1 MLLNLSLLGLFAG
14 SVLADGAAIVSATDE
29 IAASNTKLGK
39 TVASWDGGLF
49 GTLPIVVESAKLL
62 IKINEAISIAQDSAP
77 LNAIEAITIA
87 QSTQNLA
94 GGVETTLGNVV
105 DAKPKF
111 DKLLLSPV
119 ILLNLKQ
126 EKSAT
131 DKFSA
136 AVVEKV
142 PKSLKGAAE
151 TLVGR
156 IGTAFN
162 DAIATYS

>member
-1 MLLNLSLLGLFAG
+1 MLLKFSLLGLFAT
-14 SVLADGAAIVSATDE
+14 SVLADGAAIVAAMDE
-29 IAASNTKLGK
+29 IAAQNTELGD
-39 TVASWDGGLF
+39 TIASWNGGLF
-49 GTLPIVVESAKLL
+49 GTLPIIVDSTKLL
-62 IKINEAISIAQDSAP
+62 IKINNATGVAEDSAQ
-77 LNAIEAITIA
+77 LNALEAITVA
-87 QSTQNLA
+87 QSTQTLA

-105 DAKPKF
+105 DAKLKF
-111 DKLLLSPV
+111 DRLLLSPI

-142 PKSLKGAAE
+142 PEALKGAAE

-156 IGTAFN
+156 IDTAFN
-162 DAIATYS
+162 NAIATYS

>member
-1 MLLNLSLLGLFAG
+1 MLPKFSLLCLFAT
-14 SVLADGAAIVSATDE
+14 SVLADGAAIVAAMDK
-29 IAASNTKLGK
+29 IAVQNTELGD

-49 GTLPIVVESAKLL
+49 GTLPIIVDSTKLL
-62 IKINEAISIAQDSAP
+62 VKIKEATGVAEDSAP
-77 LNAIEAITIA
+77 LNAIEAITVA
-87 QSTQNLA
+87 QSTQKLA
-94 GGVETTLGNVV
+94 GGVETTLSSVV
-105 DAKPKF
+105 DAKSKF
-111 DKLLLSPV
+111 DRLLLSPI

-142 PKSLKGAAE
+142 PEALKGAAE
-151 TLVGR
+151 TLIGR
-156 IGTAFN
+156 IEAAFN

>member
-1 MLLNLSLLGLFAG
+1 MLLNLSLLGLFAA
-14 SVLADGAAIVSATDE
+14 SVLADGAAIVAAMNE
-29 IAASNTKLGK
+29 IATSNTELGE

-49 GTLPIVVESAKLL
+49 GTLPILVQSAKLL
-62 IKINEAISIAQDSAP
+62 IKINKATTIAQDSAP
-77 LNAIEAITIA
+77 LNTIETITVA

-111 DKLLLSPV
+111 DKLLLSPI

-126 EKSAT
+126 EESAT

-136 AVVEKV
+136 TVVEKV
-142 PKSLKGAAE
+142 PESLKGAAE

-156 IGTAFN
+156 IETAFN